1 MNEKNMS
8 AEEFRSTLKEDKP
21 PAGISGCLQ
30 ALWYDGK
37 NDWERAHTIAQDIET
52 KDGARVHAYL
62 HRKEGDSGNANYWY
76 VRAGKTMPG
85 YSLEKEWEE
94 MVKSL
99 MASSAK

>member
-1 MNEKNMS
+1 MNPS
-8 AEEFRSTLKEDKP
+8 AFKSTLKEDKP

-37 NDWERAHTIAQDIET
+37 NDWERAHTIAQDIGN
-52 KDGARVHAYL
+52 KDGAWVHAYL
-62 HRKEGDSGNANYWY
+62 HRKEGDSWNANYWY

-85 YSLEKEWEE
+85 YSLEREWEE

-99 MASSAK
+99 LETSGK